1 MSALK
6 KCFVVAPIGD
16 DSTAEKKAIKEHSD
30 TVLEFII
37 NPVITQL
44 GFEEGKRADH
54 LGIPGDINRQII
66 DRIVNDDLVIADLT
80 GHNPNV
86 FYELA
91 LRHAV
96 RRPYVHLIKKGQSIP
111 FDLAPKRT
119 VFIDP
124 DKVREVERAKS
135 ELRGQVETCMASG
148 FVVESPLS
156 DALNYD
162 RLNEGD
168 ARDRSIAILLNQVE
182 WLVQQEKG
190 RQQTKLR
197 QQAEAIVAL
206 GADPADSPVAIVDSG
221 LNWEHWADWARDMRP
236 HGIGPPTPWHSVRNA
251 ARTIALRFAKQRYDR
266 DLTPEQLESV
276 LMPVRQRIKGVAIDE
291 SDLSAAIVQE
301 LVMLFGAPTS
311 PGSHSPP

>member
-1 MSALK
+1 MSDTPRK
-6 KCFVVAPIGD
+6 KCFVIAPIGD
-16 DSTAEKKAIKEHSD
+16 DSTTEKRQIKEHSD
-30 TVLEFII
+30 NVLDFII

-66 DRIVNDDLVIADLT
+66 VRIANDDLVIADLT

-96 RRPYVHLIKKGQSIP
+96 RRPYIHLIKKGQNIP

-119 VFIDP
+119 VFIEP
-124 DKVREVERAKS
+124 EKIREVERAKVD
-135 ELRGQVETCMASG
+135 LKVQVETCMAKG

-156 DALNYD
+156 EALNYD

-168 ARDRSIAILLNQVE
+168 ATARSIAVLMGQVE

-190 RQQTKLR
+190 RELATVRSRAATL
-197 QQAEAIVAL
+197 AAL
-206 GADPADSPVAIVDSG
+206 GHGAALLELGLEGRDPKPAVNLVG
-221 LNWEHWADWARDMRP
+221 RWA
-236 HGIGPPTPWHSVRNA
+236 SVREQA
-251 ARTIALRFAKQRYDR
+251 IQLTQQYAEGMTGSELSPDALETILLAVRKEYKEQGYVGLAGIIETQVASFARSGKDR
-266 DLTPEQLESV
+266 
-276 LMPVRQRIKGVAIDE
+276 
-291 SDLSAAIVQE
+291 
-301 LVMLFGAPTS
+301 
-311 PGSHSPP
+311 